1 MKKPRQPPSPEE
13 APRIIAGRYEILG
26 RLGAGAAAQ
35 VYRVRD
41 TVGGGTL
48 ALKLLAGSD
57 GRESPALIR
66 AFHHEFQLL
75 TRLRHPHL
83 VQVHDFGVQQ
93 PGGEGVAVPWFTM
106 DLVPGHPVDE
116 VLGASPDWACLA
128 RVADAVLDALGSL
141 HAQGLVHRDVT
152 PANILVGPEMER
164 DPPPVWLMDLGLAES
179 AASVDA
185 GRIRGTLA
193 TVAPETLR
201 GGAVDGRAD
210 LYSLGCVLFRLAT
223 GEDPFSGNTPFEILR
238 AHLSTRPTPPRHLN
252 PEVPAS
258 LEALILE
265 LLAKQPEQRP
275 STADEVRRR
284 LAGLSGRHPQRLPPL
299 AEPLTPALAGREREI
314 ELFRTALEDLSRE
327 RGAVLLVESEPGM
340 GRSRLLEE
348 FRLLA
353 RLSGRPALLIR
364 GAEAPR
370 RPFGLADTML
380 AHLASGGG
388 GQADT
393 LQARDLDSR
402 AERFSRHLVGR
413 ESVLLIDDLHAADA
427 ASVTLVEDL
436 ARRIPRAGLPCLM
449 VATVA
454 GDGLPLKD
462 VLLEQGLA
470 RLLRLRPLDEAA
482 TGRLGATML
491 GESLLPE
498 PWQRALHRASGGVPA
513 AAVDMVTA
521 LVRSGKAGPG
531 APLPEAVPAELAEG
545 RLVSPRSTQRL
556 DAQWEQWPAGS
567 RAVLA
572 ALALAEGESLDFDE
586 LEAIEPHSATH
597 PDDIDLLVREGLVRR
612 VRRAEGRLGLA
623 LAVPALAEAIVA
635 RLPAGALESLHLR
648 RAECLAGQ
656 EGRQLQ
662 QARHLLAA
670 GQTERGARLLVEA
683 AAAALDAGT
692 PRQALGLCDRALAV
706 LGEVEDA
713 SLLQRLR
720 RIRASALAALGHPED
735 AAAEYGRALAIVG
748 AETAELSRTLRAAGT
763 FHGETGKIDT
773 ALDQLEQ
780 ALALSD
786 ELGDTAGGAGVL
798 LEMGRLLAA
807 MGRLA
812 DAAERLE
819 TGLRQARRA
828 GQAHLVA
835 ALLLARGDLA
845 LREGQLE
852 RAQECYREAEQ
863 ESLGTGSTAG
873 RHAARRGRV
882 LAMEASGR
890 LGDALEALD
899 DLLADARRT
908 GHQGREAEA
917 QALTGRLLG
926 RLGRRSE
933 AVGRLSQAAT
943 LYRRLGRSAPAA
955 EVLAEQAERLGELGR
970 LRVALTRAGEARAL
984 AQEARSEPAA
994 NAAAFALGT
1003 LHAFLGDVE
1012 AVHEALS
1019 RLGRA
1024 EAPLFRAR
1032 RSLLLGR
1039 AHLAAGQPDRAR
1051 ELLQECSFLARRVRL
1066 SELEVQGLVGLAESY
1081 LALRDEE
1088 RAGLALKKIRAE
1100 AEKGGQEE
1108 MVACA
1113 RLLAAEL
1120 ELAQPGGEMSLAR
1133 DEALAAAEV
1142 LARRERS
1149 DLAWRAW
1156 AAAATACRR
1165 LGEVDGAARCE
1176 RDAIAGLDALLE
1188 GLPGPQRTRWRAQ
1201 PRVRSLLAAAGA
1213 ENAGYRAAPES
1224 QAAPETTRQVQAL
1237 ERLLEI
1243 NRALNSTLELE
1254 RLLEILVDTAIEL
1267 TGAERGFVLLE
1278 EGGDTAAE
1286 LARREGGVDLAGEE
1300 REFSRSVARQVIRDD
1315 KPLASHDAQTDER
1328 LSDSRSIHALQIHS
1342 ILAHPLRV
1350 RGKVVGAIVTDSRKP
1365 MALFDQSSQTW
1376 LSRLADQAG
1385 IALAN
1390 ARLVTQLRTQAEE
1403 IRRLNEQLAEQVEE
1417 QRVEILEK
1425 QSNLEVRYRYD
1436 CMIGASNPMQKVYRA
1451 IDKILPTEIPVL
1463 VTGESGTGKDLVAR
1477 VLHYNGPRS
1486 EQRFVTVN
1494 CAALTDTLLESELF
1508 GHRRGSFTGADR
1520 DRKGLF
1526 EQAHQGTLFLDEIGE
1541 MPLHLQPKLLRAIQ
1555 FGEIRRVGEDTDRRV
1570 DVRIVAAT
1578 NRDLSEMVAAGKFR
1592 EDLFYRLDVAQV
1604 HMAPLRERLEDLGL
1618 LVGHFLEHA
1627 AKKTGQAPKSIE
1639 PPALRLFLR
1648 YDWPGNVRELE
1659 NEVTKLAA
1667 FTRGEVITELDVLEN
1682 AAFLERARARQ
1693 AGRPRDESIS
1703 TLEATELE
1711 QIRQAL
1717 ATAGG
1722 NRTRAAEMLGIDR
1735 STLYRK
1741 LKRYADRLDP

>member
-1 MKKPRQPPSPEE
+1 MKRPSQPTLPED
-13 APRIIAGRYEILG
+13 APQLIAGRYEILG
-26 RLGAGAAAQ
+26 RLGAGAAAR

-41 TVGGGTL
+41 TTSGATL

-57 GRESPALIR
+57 GSESPALIR

-83 VQVHDFGVQQ
+83 VQVHDFGVQPAEGAG
-93 PGGEGVAVPWFTM
+93 PGIPWFTM
-106 DLVPGHPVDE
+106 DLVPGLPVDE
-116 VLGASPDWACLA
+116 ALGVPPDWSRLA
-128 RVADAVLDALGSL
+128 RVADAVLDALGTL

-152 PANILVGPEMER
+152 PANILVGPDLEQ
-164 DPPPVWLMDLGLAES
+164 DPPPVWLMDLGLAEN
-179 AASVDA
+179 AAEADGGLV
-185 GRIRGTLA
+185 RGTLA
-193 TVAPETLR
+193 TLAPETLR
-201 GGAVDGRAD
+201 GGAIDGRAD

-223 GEDPFSGNTPFEILR
+223 GEDPFNGGTPFEILQ

-275 STADEVRRR
+275 FAAGEVRRR
-284 LAGLSGRHPQRLPPL
+284 LAGLSGRHPRRLSPL
-299 AEPLTPALAGREREI
+299 TEPLTPALAGREREI
-314 ELFRTALEDLSRE
+314 DLFRTALEDLARE
-327 RGAVLLVESEPGM
+327 QGAVLLVESEPGM

-348 FRLLA
+348 FRLLT
-353 RLSGRPALLIR
+353 RLSGRRALLIR
-364 GAEAPR
+364 GAEAPH
-370 RPFGLADTML
+370 RPFGLADILL
-380 AHLASGGG
+380 AQLAGAEGA
-388 GQADT
+388 QADA
-393 LQARDLDSR
+393 LLARDLDSR
-402 AERFSRHLVGR
+402 AELISRHLLGR
-413 ESVLLIDDLHAADA
+413 QTVLLIDDLHAADP
-427 ASVTLVEDL
+427 ASATLMEDL
-436 ARRIPRAGLPCLM
+436 ARRIPRAGLACLM

-462 VLLEQGLA
+462 ELLEQGLA
-470 RLLRLRPLDEAA
+470 RLLRLRPLGEAA

-491 GESLLPE
+491 GHGSLPE
-498 PWQRALHRASGGVPA
+498 PWQQALQQASGGVPA
-513 AAVDMVTA
+513 AAVDLVTA

-531 APLPEAVPAELAEG
+531 AALPETVPAELAEG

-556 DAQWEQWPAGS
+556 DARWEQWPEGS

-572 ALALAEGESLDFDE
+572 ALALAEGESLDFDD
-586 LEAIEPHSATH
+586 LEAIDPHTATD
-597 PDDIDLLVREGLVRR
+597 PGDIDLLVREGLVRR
-612 VRRAEGRLGLA
+612 VRGAEGRLGLT
-623 LAVPALAEAIVA
+623 LAVPALADAIVS
-635 RLPAGALESLHLR
+635 RLPVAVLESLHLR
-648 RAECLAGQ
+648 RAESLAGR
-656 EGRQLQ
+656 EGRQIQ
-662 QARHLLAA
+662 RAGHLLAA
-670 GQTERGARLLVEA
+670 GHSEAGARLLVEA
-683 AAAALDAGT
+683 AAAALAAGT
-692 PRQALGLCDRALAV
+692 PRQALELCDRALAA

-713 SLLQRLR
+713 TLLQRLR
-720 RIRASALAALGHPED
+720 RIRASALASLGHPED
-735 AAAEYGRALAIVG
+735 AAAEFARALAIPG
-748 AETAELSRTLRAAGT
+748 AADDPAELSRTLRAAGT
-763 FHGETGKIDT
+763 FHGQTGQIDT
-773 ALDQLEQ
+773 ALDQLER

-807 MGRLA
+807 IGRLE
-812 DAAERLE
+812 DAVERLE

-828 GQAHLVA
+828 GEADLVA
-835 ALLLARGDLA
+835 SLLLARGDLA
-845 LREGQLE
+845 LQEGQLE

-882 LAMEASGR
+882 LALEASGR
-890 LGDALEALD
+890 LGEALEELD

-908 GHQGREAEA
+908 GHQGRQAEA

-933 AVGRLSQAAT
+933 AVDRLSRAAA
-943 LYRRLGRSAPAA
+943 LYRKLGRSAAAA
-955 EVLAEQAERLGELGR
+955 EALAEQARRLRELGR
-970 LRVALTRAGEARAL
+970 LRVALTRAREALSL
-984 AQEARSEPAA
+984 AQEARSDPAA
-994 NAAAFALGT
+994 TAAAFALAAAR
-1003 LHAFLGDVE
+1003 AFVGDVE
-1012 AVHEALS
+1012 AVREALS
-1019 RLGRA
+1019 RVSQA
-1024 EAPLFRAR
+1024 DAPLFRAR

-1039 AHLAAGQPDRAR
+1039 AHLAADQPDRAR
-1051 ELLQECSFLARRVRL
+1051 ELLQECSFLARRARL
-1066 SELEVQGLVGLAESY
+1066 PEVEIRGLVGLAESY
-1081 LALRDEE
+1081 LALREEE
-1088 RAGLALKKIRAE
+1088 RAGLALKKIRIE
-1100 AEKGGQEE
+1100 AERGGREE
-1108 MVACA
+1108 MLALA
-1113 RLLAAEL
+1113 RLLTAEL

-1142 LARRERS
+1142 LTRRERS

-1156 AAAATACRR
+1156 AAGATACRR
-1165 LGEVDGAARCE
+1165 LGEVDSAARCE

-1188 GLPGPQRTRWRAQ
+1188 GLPSAQRSRWRSQ
-1201 PRVRSLLAAAGA
+1201 SRVRSLLAAAGT
-1213 ENAGYRAAPES
+1213 EESTERSPQQSPTAPEV
-1224 QAAPETTRQVQAL
+1224 TRQIQAL

-1315 KPLASHDAQTDER
+1315 KPLISHDAQTDER

-1350 RGKVVGAIVTDSRKP
+1350 RGKVAGAIVIDSRKP
-1365 MALFDQSSQTW
+1365 MALFDQSSQAW

-1390 ARLVTQLRTQAEE
+1390 ARLITQLRTQADE
-1403 IRRLNEQLAEQVEE
+1403 IRRLNEKLSEQVEE

-1508 GHRRGSFTGADR
+1508 GHRKGAFTGADR

-1578 NRDLSEMVAAGKFR
+1578 NKDLSEMVAAGKFR
-1592 EDLFYRLDVAQV
+1592 E
-1604 HMAPLRERLEDLGL
+1604 
-1618 LVGHFLEHA
+1618 
-1627 AKKTGQAPKSIE
+1627 
-1639 PPALRLFLR
+1639 
-1648 YDWPGNVRELE
+1648 
-1659 NEVTKLAA
+1659 
-1667 FTRGEVITELDVLEN
+1667 
-1682 AAFLERARARQ
+1682 
-1693 AGRPRDESIS
+1693 
-1703 TLEATELE
+1703 
-1711 QIRQAL
+1711 
-1717 ATAGG
+1717 
-1722 NRTRAAEMLGIDR
+1722 
-1735 STLYRK
+1735 
-1741 LKRYADRLDP
+1741 